1 MDARRMEF
9 VRKLGETGSVKET
22 CLAMGI
28 ARRTYDRWR
37 KADADFAFQCDLIIQ
52 SNREARR
59 ERRSSSRDEC
69 ILKKESTGED
79 RRETRLPSGISD
91 NRGSGISDTS
101 AYRDERTA
109 MEEELRSAMRA
120 AGTYG
125 EQWEPQIKLTARAGA
140 WVMMSEREIAESEMT
155 VSSTSREG
163 DARVAVHPLHV
174 FYLKQLER
182 YQAGLRAL
190 GLNLDS
196 RNAPKAAGQG
206 DRESF
211 FASLMEDD

>member
-1 MDARRMEF
+1 MEF

-59 ERRSSSRDEC
+59 ARRDASRDE
-69 ILKKESTGED
+69 ITSKKESTGED
-79 RRETRLPSGISD
+79 RRETRLP
-91 NRGSGISDTS
+91 SGISDTS

-125 EQWEPQIKLTARAGA
+125 AQWEPQIKLTARAGA

>member
-1 MDARRMEF
+1 MEF

-59 ERRSSSRDEC
+59 ARRNASRDEC

-91 NRGSGISDTS
+91 TS

-109 MEEELRSAMRA
+109 MEEELRSAMRS

-155 VSSTSREG
+155 VSSISREG